1 LTFVERRFNYFDM
14 DELAL
19 NFASVRES
27 TKKVMAQFLRTEL
40 AAASILCTLAKVNHR
55 SASADERLR
64 MTRIALDA
72 VRKFMWSVELE
83 PEELDQLTAQ
93 LELLKF
99 ELESAQR
106 ELTAVDGGGAQ
117 LREELPA
124 MRKKA
129 RPSLA
134 IHLD

>member
-1 LTFVERRFNYFDM
+1 
-14 DELAL
+14 
-19 NFASVRES
+19 
-27 TKKVMAQFLRTEL
+27 
-40 AAASILCTLAKVNHR
+40 
-55 SASADERLR
+55 

-99 ELESAQR
+99 ELESVQR